1 MLSAERIRRIRW
13 RSRRGLLENDIVLSR
28 YLDGNEQQMTPEQV
42 LALDQL
48 LDLTDPELLDLI
60 LQRAEPAGA
69 LDCPP
74 VHRLLAGLRQA

>member
-28 YLDGNEQQMTPEQV
+28 YLDGNEQRLTPEQI

-48 LDLTDPELLDLI
+48 LDLADPVLLDLI
-60 LQRAEPAGA
+60 LQRTEPAGA

-74 VHRLLAGLRQA
+74 VQRLLADLRRA